1 MLSNVIKTGQD
12 ITGFWYKKNFYPIA
26 GTIKEIVT
34 ANKKETAV
42 ILICGTSEVIT
53 WLEIVEVA

>member
-1 MLSNVIKTGQD
+1 MISQNFKTGQD

-34 ANKKETAV
+34 TNKKETAV
-42 ILICGTSEVIT
+42 ILTVGTSNVMT

>member
-1 MLSNVIKTGQD
+1 MKLAKATVGQE
-12 ITGFWYKKNFYPIA
+12 ITGFWYKKKYYPVA

-34 ANKKETAV
+34 TNKQETAV

-53 WLEIVEVA
+53 WLEFAEVA

>member
-1 MLSNVIKTGQD
+1 MLSNVIKAGQD

>member
-1 MLSNVIKTGQD
+1 MNAITVGQE
-12 ITGFWYKKNFYPIA
+12 ITGFWYKKNFYRIA

-42 ILICGTSEVIT
+42 ILTVGTSNVMT

>member
-1 MLSNVIKTGQD
+1 MLTRSFKTGQA
-12 ITGFWYKKNFYPIA
+12 ITGFWYKKNYYPVA
-26 GTIKEIVT
+26 GTIKEIVQT
-34 ANKKETAV
+34 EKKETAV